1 MSQAKPS
8 DAEPQQKDPY
18 SFPSQKFYNSNSSD
32 VDHRQ
37 YEATY
42 DISIEVIGNSE
53 MSSKVDE
60 NDVHNMQYETGYDI
74 HNEVRSE
81 SRLSETSL
89 GSVTIAE
96 YLNKDKIQSS
106 ISD

>member
-1 MSQAKPS
+1 
-8 DAEPQQKDPY
+8 
-18 SFPSQKFYNSNSSD
+18 
-32 VDHRQ
+32 
-37 YEATY
+37 
-42 DISIEVIGNSE
+42 

-81 SRLSETSL
+81 SRFSETSL

-96 YLNKDKIQSS
+96 YLNKDKIQNS
-106 ISD
+106 ISDEPQSDTDISIHSDSDLSEYKPTQRELKMAE